1 MAKNRLNV
9 DYDFDF
15 DLIAINAPVK
25 EYKLA
30 WAMNQNLGLN
40 LAKQENIN
48 LDFSGGK
55 TLSISNLLCNT
66 EHQVFRLLKNRAD
79 NQEEQLQAFFIPEM
93 KHFDYFLRVADDSS
107 TFDINPFISSLKQI
121 PFVQFAIKVDI
132 AVLKSKDNLIF

>member
-9 DYDFDF
+9 AYDFDF

-30 WAMNQNLGLN
+30 WAMNQNMGLN
-40 LAKQENIN
+40 LAKQENVN
-48 LDFSGGK
+48 LDFSRGK
-55 TLSISNLLCNT
+55 LLSISNFICKT
-66 EHQVFRLLKNRAD
+66 QHQVFQLLKNRTD
-79 NQEEQLQAFFIPEM
+79 SDEDQLQAFLLPEM
-93 KHFDYFLRVADDSS
+93 KHFDYFMKVVDDSS